1 MVHYFT
7 SITPNYL
14 AKARVLCK
22 TLKQHNPDC
31 KFFLGLTGD
40 MPEDAS
46 PAAEPFDAILLTSEL
61 DLITQKE
68 IFFFRHTITEIC
80 TAVKPALALTIMQ
93 KYQAQK
99 VVYLDPDIMVFSDLG
114 ELETLLDTY
123 SMIFTPHQTD
133 FEDDD
138 SYVVSNEILFLK
150 RGTYNLGFFAVKS
163 DETGRRFLNWWHSRV
178 MLYCFDDDYE
188 LIKVLEPLGLLGMF
202 TDQKWIDLVPAFFDG
217 YYILKNPGYNVS
229 TWNMTRRRIKRVSDG
244 RYTINGQ
251 PLKFFHFSG
260 FDAKGHHNEMQR
272 ALTYNSE
279 NIDATDLSAQY
290 EKELEKNG
298 QSIVEKIPHKYARY
312 SNGKLITKAERKLLH
327 VRKDV
332 WGHFADPFVVKDGF
346 CYYNWVRAEY
356 GCVLKKI
363 DEHRTTKRLLNALFP
378 PDTLRRRLIRKLKQK
393 INSLL
398 GIILESMMRKEHRI
412 PKGRG
417 QV

>member
-31 KFFLGLTGD
+31 RFFLGLTGD
-40 MPEDAS
+40 VPEGVN

-61 DLITQKE
+61 DLIPQKD
-68 IFFFRHTITEIC
+68 IFFFNHTITEIC

-93 KYQAQK
+93 KYHAQK
-99 VVYLDPDIMVFSDLG
+99 VVYLDPDIMVFSHLG
-114 ELETLLDTY
+114 ELETLLDSH

-150 RGTYNLGFFAVKS
+150 RGTYNLGFFAVKA
-163 DETGRRFLNWWHSRV
+163 DETGLRFLNWWHSRV

-188 LIKVLEPLGLLGMF
+188 LIKVLEPLGLLGLF

-217 YYILKNPGYNVS
+217 YYILKNAGYNVS
-229 TWNMTRRRIKRVSDG
+229 TWNMTKRKIRKVSDDS
-244 RYTINGQ
+244 YTINDQ
-251 PLKFFHFSG
+251 PLMFFHFSG

-272 ALTYNSE
+272 ALTYDSE
-279 NIDATDLSAQY
+279 NSDAAQLSAHY
-290 EKELEKNG
+290 ESELEING

-312 SNGKLITKAERKLLH
+312 SNGQLITKVERKLLH

-332 WGHFADPFVVKDGF
+332 WEHFPDPFEVKEGF

-356 GCVLKKI
+356 GRFLKQS
-363 DEHRTTKRLLNALFP
+363 DEYRASKKLLNALFP
-378 PDTLRRRLIRKLKQK
+378 PDTARRRGIRKLKQ
-393 INSLL
+393 IFYSLL
-398 GIILESMMRKEHRI
+398 RIISASLIRKEYRI
-412 PKGRG
+412 PK
-417 QV
+417 